1 VSKRTIT
8 RWYIGAWLVWVV
20 SLGALFVTA
29 HYSQETFDRSYLTV
43 VMFVSGAITVYM
55 WLRALLKL
63 AHRHAT
69 FSFVSILL
77 LQLVGLGI
85 VGMVAYA
92 ISGPD
97 DRFDI
102 AVRPSTT

>member
-1 VSKRTIT
+1 MSKRTIT
-8 RWYIGAWLVWVV
+8 RWYVGAWLVWVACLL
-20 SLGALFVTA
+20 SLFAMA
-29 HYSQETFDRSYLTV
+29 HYSTETFDRSYLSL
-43 VMFVSGAITVYM
+43 VMVVSGLITVYM

-63 AHRHAT
+63 AHRHNT

-92 ISGPD
+92 LSGPED
-97 DRFDI
+97 KV
-102 AVRPSTT
+102 AYVTRPSAT